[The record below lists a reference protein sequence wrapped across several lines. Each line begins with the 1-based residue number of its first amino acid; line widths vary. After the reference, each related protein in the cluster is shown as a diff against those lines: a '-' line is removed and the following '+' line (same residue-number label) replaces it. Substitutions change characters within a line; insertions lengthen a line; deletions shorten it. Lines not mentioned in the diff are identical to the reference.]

1 MMAGVAKALAD
12 SEKTM
17 IAPDNTPGMIC
28 GRMMRRMIVNEPAP
42 SDKAAFS
49 ICGSR
54 RCSAVQTDST
64 MKGIITCASA
74 MNMPVS
80 VNMKGSGEPIKPS
93 DIRSLLTRPLLPPN
107 RSAQPSVRATT
118 EISNGPRITSR
129 KKLFQRPLMR
139 LRM

>member
-1 MMAGVAKALAD
+1 M
-12 SEKTM
+12 TM
-17 IAPDNTPGMIC
+17 
-28 GRMMRRMIVNEPAP
+28 PA
-42 SDKAAFS
+42 
-49 ICGSR
+49 
-54 RCSAVQTDST
+54 
-64 MKGIITCASA
+64 
-74 MNMPVS
+74 S
-80 VNMKGSGEPIKPS
+80 VNMKGSGEPINPS